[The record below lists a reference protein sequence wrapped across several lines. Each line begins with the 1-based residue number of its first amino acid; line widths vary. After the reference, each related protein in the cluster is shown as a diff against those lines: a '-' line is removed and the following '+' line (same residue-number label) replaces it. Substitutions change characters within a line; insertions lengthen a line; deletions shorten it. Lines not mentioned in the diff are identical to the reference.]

1 VYGLAVALENTNLNK
16 QDKFQSS
23 LKGYKYLKESK
34 RLFVGKFIERLF
46 MTVKTYRAL
55 VVEEIEEKRFS
66 RSVME
71 KTIDQLPDG
80 EVLIKVSWSSLNY
93 KDALSASGNRG
104 VTRKYPHTPGID
116 ASGVVEESRSDAFK
130 PGDKVIVTSYDLGMN
145 TSGGFGQY
153 VRVPAAWVVPLPTG
167 LDLRESMIFGTAG
180 FTAGMSIMALA
191 QSVPAGRGDI
201 LVTGATGGVGS
212 LSVAI
217 LAELGYSVTAVSGK
231 TEGGP
236 FLTGL
241 GARKILS
248 RAEVTVGHERPL
260 LKGVWAGVID
270 TVGGEILASAVKATD
285 LQGVVTCCGNVASPD
300 LPLTVFPFILRG
312 VSLVGI
318 DSQNCPMEQRLKVWQ
333 HLASNWKP
341 AQLNDLCREVS
352 LDELGDEI
360 DLILKGGQTG
370 RVIVRMDS

>member
-1 VYGLAVALENTNLNK
+1 MAV
-16 QDKFQSS
+16 
-23 LKGYKYLKESK
+23 
-34 RLFVGKFIERLF
+34 I
-46 MTVKTYRAL
+46 TYRAL
-55 VVEEIEEKRFS
+55 VVDEIEEKRFS
-66 RSVME
+66 RSIME

-104 VTRKYPHTPGID
+104 VTKKFPHTPGID
-116 ASGVVEESRSDAFK
+116 ASGVVEESRSEAFQ

-153 VRVPAAWVVPLPTG
+153 IRVPAAWVVPLPPG

-180 FTAGMSIMALA
+180 FTAGMSIMALI
-191 QSVPAGRGDI
+191 QNVPADRGDI

-212 LSVAI
+212 LSVAL
-217 LAELGYSVTAVSGK
+217 LAGLGYSVTAVSGK
-231 TEGGP
+231 TEAEP

-248 RAEVTVGHERPL
+248 RDEATVGHERPL

-270 TVGGEILASAVKATD
+270 TVGGEILATAIKSTD

-318 DSQNCPMEQRLKVWQ
+318 DSQNCPMEHRRKVWQ
-333 HLASNWKP
+333 HLASDWKP
-341 AQLNDLCREVS
+341 AQLDDLCREVS

-360 DLILKGGQTG
+360 ELILRGGQTG
-370 RVIVRMDS
+370 RVIVRMD